1 MKLLVSND
9 KGLSL
14 VEVLIAI
21 LILLMIVIVFTT
33 LFNSGIRG
41 IVSSGDRSSTLFD
54 LQKDLEAETPVP
66 AILDTQ
72 PKNIS
77 FGNGVVIPGKQGTF
91 KQDMADG
98 NEVLIHVFIPE

>member
-1 MKLLVSND
+1 MKPLLRND

-14 VEVLIAI
+14 VEVLVAI
-21 LILLMIVIVFTT
+21 TILLIIVIVFAA
-33 LFNSGIRG
+33 LFNTSIRG
-41 IVSSGDRSSTLFD
+41 IISSGDRSSTLFD